1 MYILNFQ
8 FETTARAV
16 LAVLFFAGSFLAG
29 CNESARTE
37 SARTTDSLSAS
48 VTPPTKDCEAAV
60 KRNINSII
68 IKNWSRKE
76 SDIVPQARLTEDL
89 GADDLDIVE
98 AIIEIEVALKISIP
112 DDVAEKIKTV
122 GDFYQVAIK
131 RSCDHK

>member
-1 MYILNFQ
+1 M
-8 FETTARAV
+8 
-16 LAVLFFAGSFLAG
+16 
-29 CNESARTE
+29 
-37 SARTTDSLSAS
+37 
-48 VTPPTKDCEAAV
+48 
-60 KRNINSII
+60 NSII